1 MKAHQGVKL
10 DPAVDEYPYEK
21 EYLQHFELV
30 YAHLA

>member
-10 DPAVDEYPYEK
+10 HAAVDECPYEK

-30 YAHLA
+30 SAHLA